1 MLSVNKLSF
10 DRDRI
15 YSIPFIHIGS
25 SGAFLFFCLGKQ
37 SENKEAHNS
46 EKRK

>member
-10 DRDRI
+10 DRNRI
-15 YSIPFIHIGS
+15 YSILFIPISS
-25 SGAFLFFCLGKQ
+25 SGAFLFFCVGKQ